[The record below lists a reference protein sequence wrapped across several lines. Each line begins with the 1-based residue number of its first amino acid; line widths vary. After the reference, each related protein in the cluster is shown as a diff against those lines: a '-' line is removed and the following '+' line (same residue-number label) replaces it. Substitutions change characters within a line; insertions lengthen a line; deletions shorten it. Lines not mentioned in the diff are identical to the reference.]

1 MHAIGWSRGLDVTSG
16 GTGGVSARRPGFAL
30 TRDVRESVQ
39 LMLACLRRP
48 DLLDQ
53 TGSRPGG
60 RPLKAG
66 PG

>member
-1 MHAIGWSRGLDVTSG
+1 MHAIGWSRGLHVTSG

-39 LMLACLRRP
+39 LMLACLRLP

-53 TGSRPGG
+53 DRVAPW
-60 RPLKAG
+60 RQAA
-66 PG
+66 